1 MMAENYQL
9 VDRTPQ
15 GPLSMHPKK
24 FALWLFMVTVVM
36 VFAAFTSALIVR
48 QSQGNWEIYDLPQ
61 QFVVNTGIIL
71 LSSVFLQLAFAAAK
85 KDNVQRLKWL
95 MVLVTALGVA
105 FLAGQWTAWGDLV
118 DEGLYF
124 SGGNVATSFLYVI
137 TAVHAAHLIGGVI
150 YLLYVL
156 ISSFRYRVHSKNML
170 NMEMCTTFW
179 HFLGGLW
186 VYLYIFLLL
195 NH

>member
-9 VDRTPQ
+9 VDRVPE

-36 VFAAFTSALIVR
+36 IFAAFTSAHIVR
-48 QSQGNWEIYDLPQ
+48 QAQGEWLIYDLPQ
-61 QFVVNTGIIL
+61 QFLINTGIIV
-71 LSSVFLQLAFAAAK
+71 LSSIFLHLAFRAAK
-85 KDNVQRLKWL
+85 KDNVKMLKP
-95 MVLVTALGVA
+95 MVLIATILGFG
-105 FLAGQWTAWGDLV
+105 FLGGQWAAWGDLV
-118 DEGLYF
+118 SAGNHF
-124 SGGNVATSFLYVI
+124 VGGNVAPSFLYVI
-137 TAVHAAHLIGGVI
+137 TGVHAAHLIGGVI
-150 YLLYVL
+150 YLLYIL
-156 ISSFRYRVHSKNML
+156 ISSFRYKVHSKNML

>member
-9 VDRTPQ
+9 VDRAPQ

-61 QFVVNTGIIL
+61 QLVINTGIII

-85 KDNVQRLKWL
+85 SDNVQRLKP
-95 MVLVTALGVA
+95 MIVIATVLGVA
-105 FLAGQWTAWGDLV
+105 FLAGQWMAWEELV

-156 ISSFRYRVHSKNML
+156 ISSFKYKVHSKNML

-179 HFLGGLW
+179 HFLGALW

>member
-1 MMAENYQL
+1 MAENFQL
-9 VDRTPQ
+9 VDRVPE

-36 VFAAFTSALIVR
+36 IFAAFTSAHIVR
-48 QSQGNWEIYDLPQ
+48 QAQGEWLIYELPQ
-61 QFVVNTGIIL
+61 QFLINTAIIA
-71 LSSVFLQLAFAAAK
+71 LSSVFLHLAFRAAK
-85 KDNVQRLKWL
+85 KDNMKQLKP
-95 MVLVTALGVA
+95 MVLIATLLGFG
-105 FLAGQWTAWGDLV
+105 FLAGQWIAWGDLV
-118 DEGLYF
+118 AAGNHF
-124 SGGNVATSFLYVI
+124 VGGNVAPSFLYVI
-137 TAVHAAHLIGGVI
+137 TGVHALHLVGGVI
-150 YLLYVL
+150 YLLYIL
-156 ISSFRYRVHSKNML
+156 IASFKYKVHSRNML

>member
-1 MMAENYQL
+1 MAENFQL
-9 VDRTPQ
+9 VDRVPE

-36 VFAAFTSALIVR
+36 IFAAFTSAHIVR
-48 QSQGNWEIYDLPQ
+48 QAQGEWLIYELPQ
-61 QFVVNTGIIL
+61 QFLINTAIIA
-71 LSSVFLQLAFAAAK
+71 LSSVFLHLAFRAAK
-85 KDNVQRLKWL
+85 KDNMKQLKP
-95 MVLVTALGVA
+95 MVLIATLLGFG
-105 FLAGQWTAWGDLV
+105 FLAGQWIAWGDLV
-118 DEGLYF
+118 AAGNHF
-124 SGGNVATSFLYVI
+124 VGGNVAPSFLYVI
-137 TAVHAAHLIGGVI
+137 TGVHALHLVGGVI
-150 YLLYVL
+150 YLLYIL
-156 ISSFRYRVHSKNML
+156 IASFKHKVHSRNML

>member
-1 MMAENYQL
+1 MAENYQL
-9 VDRTPQ
+9 VDRVPE

-36 VFAAFTSALIVR
+36 IFAAFTSAHIVR
-48 QSQGNWEIYDLPQ
+48 QAQGEWLIYDLPQ
-61 QFVVNTGIIL
+61 QFLINTGIIA
-71 LSSVFLQLAFAAAK
+71 LSSIFLHLAFRAAK
-85 KDNVQRLKWL
+85 KDNVKMLKP
-95 MVLVTALGVA
+95 MVLIATLLGFG
-105 FLAGQWTAWGDLV
+105 FLAGQWAAWGDLV
-118 DEGLYF
+118 SAGNHF
-124 SGGNVATSFLYVI
+124 VGGNVAPSFLYVI
-137 TAVHAAHLIGGVI
+137 TGVHAAHLIGGVI
-150 YLLYVL
+150 YLLYIL
-156 ISSFRYRVHSKNML
+156 ISSFRYKVHSKNML

>member
-1 MMAENYQL
+1 MMAENFQL
-9 VDRTPQ
+9 VDRVPE

-36 VFAAFTSALIVR
+36 IFAAFTSAHIVR
-48 QSQGNWEIYDLPQ
+48 QAQGEWLIYELPL
-61 QFVVNTGIIL
+61 QFLINTGIIA
-71 LSSVFLQLAFAAAK
+71 LSSIFLHLAFRAAK
-85 KDNVQRLKWL
+85 KDNVKQLKP
-95 MVLVTALGVA
+95 MVLIATLLGFG
-105 FLAGQWTAWGDLV
+105 FLAGQWAAWGDLV
-118 DEGLYF
+118 SAGNHF
-124 SGGNVATSFLYVI
+124 VGGNVAPSFLYVI
-137 TAVHAAHLIGGVI
+137 TGVHAAHLIGGVI
-150 YLLYVL
+150 YLLYIL
-156 ISSFRYRVHSKNML
+156 IASFRYKVHSRNML